1 MLCLLW
7 PGPIVG
13 LRGGMERVTSAALM
27 MTPSHLLSWAGNQ
40 HVRGPWGYWLI
51 PNGKCGYIYAT
62 NKSVHVKNMSKTT
75 VITIFFFFFIE
86 L

>member
-27 MTPSHLLSWAGNQ
+27 MANQTSLELGRQAACQRALGLLANS
-40 HVRGPWGYWLI
+40 
-51 PNGKCGYIYAT
+51 
-62 NKSVHVKNMSKTT
+62 
-75 VITIFFFFFIE
+75 
-86 L
+86 